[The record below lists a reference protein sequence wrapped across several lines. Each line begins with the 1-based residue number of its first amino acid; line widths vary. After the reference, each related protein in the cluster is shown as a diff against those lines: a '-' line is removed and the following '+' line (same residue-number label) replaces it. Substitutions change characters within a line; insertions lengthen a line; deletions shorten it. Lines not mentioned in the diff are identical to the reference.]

1 MDVAFLDFRKAFDI
15 VSHEHLIYKMSKYGI
30 TGKILEWVKD
40 FLKDRHQR
48 VVIRG
53 TASSAFKV
61 TSGVPQGSVLG
72 PILFLIFIN
81 DLPLRI
87 TSPLNLFADDS
98 KIFTRIVTNK
108 KNKQKIG
115 DGKEV
120 LQDDLNKVLE
130 WAKMWKMEFIIDKCK
145 MMHLGRKNPKN
156 TYSMNGANIE
166 ETMEEKDLGVLIDN
180 ELEFGKHIKSIV
192 GRANSV
198 LGMIRIV
205 FNHMNKKMFLNL
217 YTALIRPLLEYCVQV
232 WSPHLMKYKN
242 LIEGVQRRAT
252 KLVPELKNLPYKER
266 LNKLKL
272 TTLVDRRVRG
282 DMIETYKLITRK
294 ESVNPDKFF
303 QMKEERTGDRINMIK
318 MKRYRRNKRKYFYT
332 QRVIPV

>member
-1 MDVAFLDFRKAFDI
+1 M
-15 VSHEHLIYKMSKYGI
+15 
-30 TGKILEWVKD
+30 
-40 FLKDRHQR
+40 
-48 VVIRG
+48 
-53 TASSAFKV
+53 
-61 TSGVPQGSVLG
+61 PQGSVLG
-72 PILFLIFIN
+72 PILFLISIN

-130 WAKMWKMEFIIDKCK
+130 WAKMWKMEFNIDKCK
-145 MMHLGRKNPKN
+145 MMHLGKKNPKN
-156 TYSMNGANIE
+156 TYSMNGANLE

-198 LGMIRIV
+198 LGMIRIA

-252 KLVPELKNLPYKER
+252 KLVPELKNLP
-266 LNKLKL
+266 L
-272 TTLVDRRVRG
+272 
-282 DMIETYKLITRK
+282 
-294 ESVNPDKFF
+294 
-303 QMKEERTGDRINMIK
+303 
-318 MKRYRRNKRKYFYT
+318 
-332 QRVIPV
+332 